1 MPETW
6 CMPRKPRPISTE
18 KPYHVYSRG
27 NYKHPIFATEG
38 ARVAFL
44 ETLGEVA
51 EMHGWEIYAVAIM
64 PTHFHLC
71 VRTPRGDLS
80 EGMHR
85 LLTRFAVRFN
95 RFRKESGHVFQG
107 RFHAKLAPIGMSARR
122 IIDYIHLNPIR
133 AGICG
138 MEQLKT
144 LEETSLAAYLD
155 PSKRGWLAAKT
166 AMESYLGFPDTEEGR
181 QAYLAT
187 LAQEALDDPKGAVF
201 REDWK
206 AAMRDETEAAKRQ
219 PRGAAGPIKPE
230 PGVERAERRRQLEAR
245 WETAALAALGKVGLT
260 EDDLGKRAK
269 GDPLKMEVALQLKA
283 IGATCNWIAHRLQ
296 AGTAA
301 SLRNRLRG

>member
-1 MPETW
+1 
-6 CMPRKPRPISTE
+6 MPRKPRPISTE

-38 ARVAFL
+38 ARVAFW

-71 VRTPRGDLS
+71 VRTPKGDLS
-80 EGMHR
+80 AGMHR

-95 RFRKESGHVFQG
+95 RLRKESGHVFQG
-107 RFHAKLAPIGMSARR
+107 RFHAKLATIGMSVRR

-133 AGICG
+133 AGICD
-138 MEQLKT
+138 MQQLKT
-144 LEETSLAAYLD
+144 LKETSLAAYLD
-155 PSKRGWLAAKT
+155 PSVRGWLATKT

-181 QAYLAT
+181 QAYLST
-187 LAQEALDDPKGAVF
+187 LAKVALDDPKGAVF
-201 REDWK
+201 RENWK
-206 AAMRDETEAAKRQ
+206 AAMREEAEVAKHQ
-219 PRGAAGPIKPE
+219 PRGAAWAIKPE
-230 PGVERAERRRQLEAR
+230 PGVERAERRRQLEAS
-245 WETAALAALGKVGLT
+245 WEATASSALMKVGLT
-260 EDDLGKRAK
+260 EEHLGIRAK
-269 GDPLKMEVALQLKA
+269 GDPLKLEVARLLKA
-283 IGATCNWIAHRLQ
+283 SGATCSWIARRLQ